1 MKKRTLALILCGVII
16 TALLPSFH
24 TAIAAEGEAVIA
36 TDKINVRG
44 GPGLSYGIKAEVKK
58 GERYPITKEEGDW
71 VQLQLSPGKTGWVVS
86 WLISKTAGG
95 ADNSSATSGT
105 VTSTDPDL
113 RIRKGPGTSYEVIG
127 KLPQGAHASVLDKNS
142 GWVNISYQ
150 GTTGW
155 VSSEYVTADSGGSD
169 TKATSARSGSKSGTV
184 GVSSLNVRSAASHDS
199 AIMTKLSRGTKVSI
213 LSEDHGWL
221 KIEANGQKGWAAS
234 HYIIKDSDSSGSA
247 SGSGDGSAGSG
258 SSKKAYIVYGGT
270 NLRSSASTSASI
282 VKRADKGAA
291 YPIVGSSGKWYEV
304 RLENGQTAYVA
315 NWVVQTSK
323 SGEETGEAP
332 SPNTSGGSGSLK
344 NKTIVVDP
352 GHGGKDSG
360 TIGYSGK
367 FEKNVTIK
375 TAKLLAQKLRASGAN
390 VYITR
395 QDDTFISLQ
404 ARVSTSHYRNADA
417 FISIHYDSYAD
428 TSTRGS
434 TAYYYSPSKD
444 RQLASDVHSEVVKR
458 SPIPDRGVLFGDYY
472 VLRENKRPAMLYELG
487 YLSQPQEETI
497 IHSGSYQEKVTDGI
511 ESGLEHYFQS

>member
-58 GERYPITKEEGDW
+58 GERYPIAKEEGDW
-71 VQLQLSPGKTGWVVS
+71 VRLQLSPGKTGWVVS

-221 KIEANGQKGWAAS
+221 KIEANGQKGWA
-234 HYIIKDSDSSGSA
+234 
-247 SGSGDGSAGSG
+247 
-258 SSKKAYIVYGGT
+258 KKP
-270 NLRSSASTSASI
+270 LHH
-282 VKRADKGAA
+282 KG
-291 YPIVGSSGKWYEV
+291 
-304 RLENGQTAYVA
+304 
-315 NWVVQTSK
+315 
-323 SGEETGEAP
+323 
-332 SPNTSGGSGSLK
+332 
-344 NKTIVVDP
+344 
-352 GHGGKDSG
+352 
-360 TIGYSGK
+360 
-367 FEKNVTIK
+367 F
-375 TAKLLAQKLRASGAN
+375 
-390 VYITR
+390 
-395 QDDTFISLQ
+395 
-404 ARVSTSHYRNADA
+404 
-417 FISIHYDSYAD
+417 
-428 TSTRGS
+428 
-434 TAYYYSPSKD
+434 
-444 RQLASDVHSEVVKR
+444 
-458 SPIPDRGVLFGDYY
+458 
-472 VLRENKRPAMLYELG
+472 
-487 YLSQPQEETI
+487 
-497 IHSGSYQEKVTDGI
+497 
-511 ESGLEHYFQS
+511 